1 MKLKYFLTIAAA
13 AVLTTAC
20 DMDLAPQG
28 SLDEKKAI
36 QTEQDAKQF
45 RNGLYGSVRSVS
57 SSKFLT
63 ATDIQTD
70 MFNGV
75 TINGNRMGTFANGTI
90 VSSDDDIYD
99 YWSAMYGL
107 IAQTNYFFEY
117 GEPLYEKLE
126 AEGNEEAA
134 DKVALYLAEAHFI
147 RGYYYAMMFD
157 RWCVEYEP
165 AKGDTP
171 GMGLP
176 IVTVFNPT
184 ADRSKYP
191 GRSTMNQTLKFFND
205 EIQLGYDG
213 IKAYEDKYPA
223 EVAQERLSANACYI
237 SSWACKAMQA
247 RIALWMKDWKNA
259 QAIAEEV
266 INCPLYSLATTSTYK
281 TMWTDDRSTEIIFMP
296 FESTDELGNAI
307 GNTWLNNGQG
317 ADYILS
323 ATFLKELTAAGITT
337 GMVKNYKDVRFGAFV
352 LDKQLITPYG
362 NILAPCFNK
371 FPGNKSLQTTGE
383 SNYVNKPKVFR
394 LSEMYFIAAESA
406 FNQGDEAKANQL
418 METYMKNRINY
429 GKNEGYE
436 ALSGIALQELI
447 RTQKSI
453 EFAGEGFRMS
463 DLRRWKMGFNRQNG
477 SNYDINSKADY
488 TGVSQI
494 LTPAGLEVEYS
505 TTDYRYTWPI
515 PSTEIN
521 ANPQI
526 KGQQNPGYG
535 N

>member
-20 DMDLAPQG
+20 DMDLAPKG
-28 SLDEKKAI
+28 SLDEKVAI

-45 RNGLYGSVRSVS
+45 RNGLYRSVRAVS
-57 SSKFLT
+57 SSQFLT

-70 MFNGV
+70 MFNGI
-75 TINGNRMGTFANGTI
+75 TINGNRLGNFANGTI
-90 VSSDDDIYD
+90 VSSESEIYD
-99 YWSAMYGL
+99 YWSAMYSL

-117 GEPLYEKLE
+117 GEPVREKLE

-147 RGYYYAMMFD
+147 RGYYYAMMFN

-191 GRSTMNQTLKFFND
+191 GRSTMNETLKFFNA

-247 RIALWMKDWKNA
+247 RIALWMNDWAKA
-259 QAIAEEV
+259 QSIAEEV
-266 INCPLYSLATTSTYK
+266 INCKLYSLATTSTYK
-281 TMWTDDRSTEIIFMP
+281 AMWTDDRSTEIIFMP

-323 ATFLKELTAAGITT
+323 ATFLKELMAAGMTT
-337 GMVKNYKDVRFGAFV
+337 GMVKKYKDVRFDAFV

-371 FPGNKSLQTTGE
+371 FPGNKALQTTGE

-394 LSEMYFIAAESA
+394 LSEMYFIAAEA
-406 FNQGDEAKANQL
+406 AYNQGDENKANSL
-418 METYMKNRINY
+418 MQTYMKNRINY
-429 GKNEGYE
+429 SANEGYE
-436 ALSGIALQELI
+436 ALSGIALQEFI
-447 RTQKSI
+447 HTQKSI

-463 DLRRWKMGFNRQNG
+463 DLRRWKMGFNRYNG
-477 SNYDINSKADY
+477 ENYDINSKADY

-515 PSTEIN
+515 PASEIN

>member
-20 DMDLAPQG
+20 DMDLAPKG

-36 QTEQDAKQF
+36 QTELDAKSF
-45 RNGLYGSVRSVS
+45 RNGLYRSVRSVS
-57 SSKFLT
+57 SSQFLT

-75 TINGNRMGTFANGTI
+75 TINGNRLGTFANGTI
-90 VSSDDDIYD
+90 LSSDPDIYD
-99 YWSAMYGL
+99 YWAALYGL

-117 GEPLYEKLE
+117 GEPLRAKLE
-126 AEGNEEAA
+126 AEGNEEGA
-134 DKVALYLAEAHFI
+134 DRVALYLAEAHFI

-157 RWCVEYEP
+157 RWCIEYDP
-165 AKGDTP
+165 SKGDEP
-171 GMGLP
+171 NLGLP

-184 ADRSKYP
+184 SDRSKYP
-191 GRSTMNQTLKFFND
+191 GRSTMNETLKFFDD

-213 IKAYEDKYPA
+213 IKAYEEKYPG
-223 EVAQERLSANACYI
+223 EVAADRLSANACYI

-247 RIALWMKDWKNA
+247 RIALWMKEWNKA
-259 QAIAEEV
+259 QTLAEEV
-266 INCPLYSLATTSTYK
+266 INCHLYSLATTATYK

-296 FESTDELGNAI
+296 FESTDELGAAI

-323 ATFLKELTAAGITT
+323 ATFLKELMAAGMTT
-337 GMVKNYKDVRFGAFV
+337 GMVKNYKDVRFDAFV
-352 LDKQLITPYG
+352 VNKPLITPYG

-371 FPGNKSLQTTGE
+371 FPGNKTLQTTGE

-394 LSEMYFIAAESA
+394 LSEMYFIAAEA
-406 FNQGDEAKANQL
+406 AYNLGDQSKANEL
-418 METYMKNRINY
+418 MKTYMENRIKY
-429 GKNEGYE
+429 GKDESYVD
-436 ALSGIALQELI
+436 LSGTELQEFI

-463 DLRRWKMGFNRQNG
+463 DLRRWKMGFNRQSG
-477 SNYDINSKADY
+477 KDYDINSKVDY

-494 LTPAGLEVEYS
+494 LTPAGLNVEYS
-505 TTDYRYTWPI
+505 TTDHRYTWPI
-515 PSTEIN
+515 PSNEIN

>member
-1 MKLKYFLTIAAA
+1 MKLKYFLTIVAA

-20 DMDLAPQG
+20 DMDLAPKG
-28 SLDEKKAI
+28 SLDEKTAI
-36 QTEQDAKQF
+36 QTEQDAKSF

-63 ATDIQTD
+63 STDIQTD
-70 MFNGV
+70 MFNGI
-75 TINGNRMGTFANGTI
+75 TINGNRMGTFANGEI
-90 VSSDDDIYD
+90 LSSDGDIYS
-99 YWSAMYGL
+99 YWAALYGL
-107 IAQTNYFFEY
+107 IAQTNYFFQY
-117 GEPLYEKLE
+117 GEPLREKLA
-126 AEGNEEAA
+126 AEGNEVAA

-157 RWCVEYEP
+157 RWCVEYDS

-176 IVTVFNPT
+176 IVTVFDPT

-191 GRSTMNQTLKFFND
+191 GRTTMNQTLKFFND

-213 IKAYEDKYPA
+213 IKAYEEKYPA
-223 EVAQERLSANACYI
+223 EVAQDRLSANACYI

-247 RIALWMKDWKNA
+247 RIALWMNDWAKA
-259 QAIAEEV
+259 QSIAEEV
-266 INCPLYSLATTSTYK
+266 INCKLYSLATTSTYK

-307 GNTWLNNGQG
+307 GSTWLNNGQG

-323 ATFLKELTAAGITT
+323 ATFLKELMAAGMTT
-337 GMVKNYKDVRFGAFV
+337 GMVKKYKDVRFDAFV

-371 FPGNKSLQTTGE
+371 FPGNKTLQTTGE

-394 LSEMYFIAAESA
+394 LSEMYFIAAEA
-406 FNQGDEAKANQL
+406 AYHQGKVDKVNEL
-418 METYMKNRINY
+418 MKTYMKNRINY
-429 GKNEGYE
+429 SANEGYQD
-436 ALSGIALQELI
+436 LSGEDLFKFVC
-447 RTQKSI
+447 TQKSL

-463 DLRRWKMGFNRQNG
+463 DLRRWKIGFKRIEGADYN
-477 SNYDINSKADY
+477 INTKADY
-488 TGVSQI
+488 TGVAFI
-494 LTPAGLEVEYS
+494 LTPAGLRVNYEDD
-505 TTDYRYTWPI
+505 DYRYTWPI
-515 PSTEIN
+515 PSTEITS
-521 ANPQI
+521 NPQI
-526 KGQQNPGYG
+526 RGQQNPGYG